1 MGTTKAARASP
12 SGARESPGRLCRC
25 DQERAHRNRAPRSDR
40 SRKDARGRRS
50 SLEARLSARAV
61 GARRDH
67 PATSPK
73 LLVRRPLNPPVP
85 RTLSR
90 ADCTT
95 LGVKGLS
102 SWPCEPKTAKGGRG
116 ATE

>member
-1 MGTTKAARASP
+1 RARLPAEHARAP
-12 SGARESPGRLCRC
+12 DGCVVVRAGAPEPGSAQRPAS
-25 DQERAHRNRAPRSDR
+25 ERRPRQSELTR
-40 SRKDARGRRS
+40 
-50 SLEARLSARAV
+50 RLSARAV

-95 LGVKGLS
+95 LGVKG
-102 SWPCEPKTAKGGRG
+102 PCEPRTAKGG
-116 ATE
+116 

>member
-1 MGTTKAARASP
+1 MGTTKAARLPAEH
-12 SGARESPGRLCRC
+12 ARARDGCVAA
-25 DQERAHRNRAPRSDR
+25 ERAHRNRAPRSDR
-40 SRKDARGRRS
+40 TPKDARGSR
-50 SLEARLSARAV
+50 LEARLSARAV

-90 ADCTT
+90 ADGTT

-102 SWPCEPKTAKGGRG
+102 SWPCEPKTAKGGLG
-116 ATE
+116 ATEP